1 MFWLKPRQSHAF
13 PLSIIRN
20 AFIAD
25 AFFLIID
32 PQAILHVCPILKH
45 EVSNTPKSSFTET
58 KQVRKCVWYS
68 PPLVGIMSN
77 PFQSDLALFEWTPTQ
92 YIPICVCPRVTQYKG
107 PCRPFFGCKSMLEK
121 DCGAWEALLT
131 SYFLKPD
138 FRILQYF
145 QYHVQDCKPWMDN
158 KQYNF
163 LKLTT
168 VKYCFPTARLWSS
181 LSFIRWCGSL
191 LYSRTSSCSYCWY
204 EASRCPDLSQASS
217 TISRQNGTD
226 YSILR

>member
-1 MFWLKPRQSHAF
+1 MCLIFTATRWNNEQPISKRSC
-13 PLSIIRN
+13 
-20 AFIAD
+20 FIWM
-25 AFFLIID
+25 
-32 PQAILHVCPILKH
+32 
-45 EVSNTPKSSFTET
+45 N
-58 KQVRKCVWYS
+58 
-68 PPLVGIMSN
+68 SN
-77 PFQSDLALFEWTPTQ
+77 PIYTHLCMP
-92 YIPICVCPRVTQYKG
+92 KG
-107 PCRPFFGCKSMLEK
+107 YAVQGAMSPFLCCKSMLEK

-168 VKYCFPTARLWSS
+168 VKYCFPAAKLWSS
-181 LSFIRWCGSL
+181 ISFIRWCGSL
-191 LYSRTSSCSYCWY
+191 LYSRTSCCSYYWY

-226 YSILR
+226 YSILRYDSTTLFVWYYP